1 MLKIAL
7 EKSSSSGIEEYLNKE
22 YMSAYRLTD
31 IYPLN
36 ISIKLDYEKLKVENK
51 LSKDLLNEFKIMKN
65 VKNIDEFK
73 ENMDMEQFKE
83 NCPLLFEFFTQAE
96 EGGLGHYQFYET
108 VFDMAWDDEVNLIED
123 DATIT
128 INVDGADV
136 VEQQKIADFLGETEW
151 VDQEEDPKTVKIT
164 KAFWTK
170 HREDFGIHQDV
181 DEFTTYKAK
190 NGVIQLSEWISPKG
204 LANYQTRERNVT
216 VEHDN
221 IVDLDFYIEADD
233 FDLSKLGFL
242 LFANATDFH
251 KSAPEY
257 VGSYLFYDNNIIRP
271 DMNIHGDKG
280 FSLDYEFGFKSCN
293 FLVEG

>member
-1 MLKIAL
+1 MKTIQ
-7 EKSSSSGIEEYLNKE
+7 I
-22 YMSAYRLTD
+22 
-31 IYPLN
+31 N
-36 ISIKLDYEKLKVENK
+36 ISGRIPNYMFGILLPEYYEECQIAVSFASEDVEIVQDV
-51 LSKDLLNEFKIMKN
+51 LRLLYGTVLEGGWSG
-65 VKNIDEFK
+65 IDEFK